1 MASYTHTLEVTVI
14 NQRGRKGYHI
24 RWELE
29 DSTWVGYR
37 QMPGVNQF
45 AELPDLSSDNMLDV
59 FKWMRDI
66 IGGTIDR
73 ELIIPPAIAA

>member
-1 MASYTHTLEVTVI
+1 MAKHTHILEVAVM

-24 RWELE
+24 HWELE
-29 DSTWVGYR
+29 DGTWVGYR